1 MLAIRRRQL
10 IHGQVLEMPPW
21 SYVLRGFILV
31 LLLQAEQI
39 INQCVAFE
47 HGRSHAQVMFARKLA
62 EPGAAQE
69 EAGVDVKEIGPKT
82 EAQGSQKLLNFWVAS
97 LPEQSQPEGHQ
108 AER

>member
-1 MLAIRRRQL
+1 M
-10 IHGQVLEMPPW
+10 
-21 SYVLRGFILV
+21 
-31 LLLQAEQI
+31 
-39 INQCVAFE
+39 
-47 HGRSHAQVMFARKLA
+47 MFARKLA

-69 EAGVDVKEIGPKT
+69 EAGVDAKEIGPKT